1 MRTKNLLI
9 AIALTVTFVPALAAQ
24 TGRFNFET
32 RLGVFDRVRQKG
44 ICLAIANS
52 TLANGANVT
61 LVSPQRPQATARA
74 RITQRTN
81 TTCSPSPATSDGL
94 SFYLVKLVKSDRGFV
109 RNDEPLSPGIAIV
122 GAPLKFTPKAG
133 TVSMDVDGDGRRD
146 YFRTC
151 TSNEGVHLTVWTGL
165 PLKGKLRWRSAY
177 YLGYDV
183 VPTCKE
189 GDYKK
194 IRDAAHDAAPAEID
208 YREAVPA
215 PAQGC
220 RFGYPG

>member
-1 MRTKNLLI
+1 MRTKNLVL
-9 AIALTVTFVPALAAQ
+9 ALALTVTLVPAIAAQ
-24 TGRFNFET
+24 TGRSNFET
-32 RLGVFDRVRQKG
+32 RLGVFDRNRQNE

-52 TLANGANVT
+52 TLADGETVT
-61 LVSPQRPQATARA
+61 LVSPQRPQATARG
-74 RITQRTN
+74 RITQRAV

-109 RNDEPLSPGIAIV
+109 RNDEPLSPGIALV
-122 GAPLKFTPKAG
+122 GAPQKFTPRGGA
-133 TVSMDVDGDGRRD
+133 VSFDVDGDGRRD

-189 GDYKK
+189 ADYKK
-194 IRDAAHDAAPAEID
+194 IS
-208 YREAVPA
+208 
-215 PAQGC
+215 
-220 RFGYPG
+220 